1 MIFMDFVH
9 ENHIGRNFSMQNT
22 LKPPVE
28 MGSITPA
35 LEGAPVSDSHENR
48 SQSVILPPP
57 PTTEAHGEEDA
68 PSKP

>member
-1 MIFMDFVH
+1 MIFMDFIH

-22 LKPPVE
+22 LKPPVQ
-28 MGSITPA
+28 MGSITPD

-48 SQSVILPPP
+48 SQSVIFSPPP
-57 PTTEAHGEEDA
+57 PAQTPGKEDA

>member
-1 MIFMDFVH
+1 
-9 ENHIGRNFSMQNT
+9 MQNT
-22 LKPPVE
+22 LKTSVQ
-28 MGSITPA
+28 MGSITPD

-57 PTTEAHGEEDA
+57 TPGSAHGEEDA